1 RFDLAGI
8 RAAPRGM
15 PQIEVTFDIDANG
28 IVNVSAKDKGT
39 GKEQKITIQASGGLS
54 DDDIDKMVKD
64 AEENAEADRK
74 RRETVEARNQGE
86 SLIHSTEK
94 SLAEHGDKVDEPT
107 KEAITAA
114 IAALKEVL
122 DGESAEEIQGRT
134 QSLAEA
140 SMKLGEAIYRAE
152 ADVPEDA
159 AEGEPQP
166 EAEAKPGDEDVV
178 DAEYEELDEKG
189 DKRAS

>member
-1 RFDLAGI
+1 
-8 RAAPRGM
+8 
-15 PQIEVTFDIDANG
+15 
-28 IVNVSAKDKGT
+28 
-39 GKEQKITIQASGGLS
+39 
-54 DDDIDKMVKD
+54 
-64 AEENAEADRK
+64 
-74 RRETVEARNQGE
+74 E

-122 DGESAEEIQGRT
+122 DGESAEEIQART

-152 ADVPEDA
+152 AETAEDMPEDA
-159 AEGEPQP
+159 PQP
-166 EAEAKPGDEDVV
+166 EAETKPGDEDVV
-178 DAEYEELDEKG
+178 DAEYEEVDEKG